1 MKRRSPLETLRELWQ
16 RSRDREKQ
24 RLSTTIRDAA
34 SALSATERARQT
46 LAAARQEISAA
57 RDAESRRLVDGAV
70 TAAEGQ
76 RQVAWE
82 REQRKRD
89 AELTRELERALAS
102 HRQAVLEHE
111 SAAREF
117 AKADAAVGHVEE
129 RLARA
134 ESARQ
139 RALDAAQQELVDEA
153 SLRRFME
160 QGRS

>member
-16 RSRDREKQ
+16 RTRDREKQ
-24 RLSTTIRDAA
+24 RLSTTIREAA
-34 SALSATERARQT
+34 SALAATERARQT
-46 LAAARQEISAA
+46 LTAARQETSTA
-57 RDAESRRLVDGAV
+57 RDAESRRLIDGAV

-76 RQVAWE
+76 RRAAWE

-89 AELTRELERALAS
+89 AELARELERALAS
-102 HRQAVLEHE
+102 HRQAVLDHE
-111 SAAREF
+111 TAARDF
-117 AKADAAVGHVEE
+117 AKADAAVGRVEE

-153 SLRRFME
+153 ALRRFME
-160 QGRS
+160 HGRS